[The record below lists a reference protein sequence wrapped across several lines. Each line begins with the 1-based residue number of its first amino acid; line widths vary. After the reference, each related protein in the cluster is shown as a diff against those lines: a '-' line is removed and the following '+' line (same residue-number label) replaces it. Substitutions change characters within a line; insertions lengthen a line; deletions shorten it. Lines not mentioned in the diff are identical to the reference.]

1 MKSGIGLLIICP
13 IMLAC
18 MQTPCVAEV
27 SSSETFTV
35 TIPETIIIELN
46 SQVHDFGELT
56 VSEFGTSD
64 TSKHVITVGDG
75 TTNTSYVKTNC
86 PQVAE
91 AKQYKLSFN
100 GNGNSAAK
108 IEANENC
115 AKLILTG
122 EGNTSIIIN
131 LTDITQNAYPKL
143 GSGDGISFTVQD
155 ESSLQIPASSGVKFE
170 NQTAGLNMKMD
181 LDEGSL
187 SPSAA
192 PQIIGF
198 DVVLSVVGG

>member
-1 MKSGIGLLIICP
+1 
-13 IMLAC
+13 MLAY
-18 MQTPCVAEV
+18 MQMPCVAEV
-27 SSSETFTV
+27 SASETFTV
-35 TIPETIIIELN
+35 TIPETIVIELN
-46 SQVHDFGELT
+46 SQIHDFGELL

-86 PQVAE
+86 PESAE
-91 AKQYKLSFN
+91 SKQYKMSFI
-100 GNGNSAAK
+100 GNGNSSAR

-115 AKLILTG
+115 AKLIITG
-122 EGNTSIIIN
+122 QGNTSVVIN
-131 LTDITQNAYPKL
+131 LTDIAQNSYPKL
-143 GSGDGISFTVQD
+143 GSGDGVSFTVQD
-155 ESSLQIPASSGVKFE
+155 ESSLQVPASSGIKFE

-187 SPSAA
+187 NPSAT

-198 DVVLSVVGG
+198 DVILSVVGG